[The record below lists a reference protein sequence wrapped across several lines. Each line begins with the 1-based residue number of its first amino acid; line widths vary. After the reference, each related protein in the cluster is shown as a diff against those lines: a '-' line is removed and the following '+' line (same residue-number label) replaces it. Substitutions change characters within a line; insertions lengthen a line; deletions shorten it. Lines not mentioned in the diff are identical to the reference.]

1 MILKTSSVDVLP
13 VVPDRNA
20 EAYISSIANLYK
32 RDSTAKNHSMKIH
45 EFQGK
50 ELFRQ
55 AGVPVLEGI
64 VATTPEEAVAA
75 YDKLGGAI
83 AVVKSQ
89 IHAGGRGKG
98 TIQDNP
104 AQKGVVVCKNADE
117 VKAAAAGLLGKTLVT
132 IQTGP
137 EGKTVNQIYVEAGCD
152 IARELYLGIVLDRAS
167 SKPVLMASTEGGVE
181 IEKVAEETPE
191 LIFME
196 HFDPAIGLEGFQVRK
211 LCKKLGIS
219 GAAAKAAA
227 RFMPAICRFFVDYD
241 CSLTEINPLVIT
253 GDDQMIALDSKV
265 TFDSNA
271 LFRHKN
277 LLELR
282 DLSEEE
288 PSEVRASESGLSYV
302 KLDGNIGCLVNGAGL
317 AMSTM
322 DIIKYHGGEPANF
335 LDVGGGANATQV
347 TEAFRILL
355 SDPNCKGVLVNIFGG
370 IARCTTIAAALIE
383 ASQTVGFTVPLVVR
397 LEGTEVEEGRK
408 MLAESDVDIIS
419 ATDITDAAKKIVAAV
434 G

>member
-1 MILKTSSVDVLP
+1 
-13 VVPDRNA
+13 
-20 EAYISSIANLYK
+20 
-32 RDSTAKNHSMKIH
+32 MKIH
-45 EFQGK
+45 EFQAK

-64 VATTPEEAVAA
+64 VAKTPDEAVAA
-75 YDKLGGAI
+75 YEKLGGKV

-98 TIQDNP
+98 TVEGNP
-104 AQKGVVVCKNADE
+104 DQRGVVVCQSVDA
-117 VKAAAAGLLGKTLVT
+117 VRQAAEGLIGKTLVT

-137 EGKTVNQIYVEAGCD
+137 EGKTVNQVFVEAGCD
-152 IARELYLGIVLDRAS
+152 IARELYLGIVLDRAA
-167 SKPVLMASTEGGVE
+167 SKPVLMVSTEGGVE
-181 IEKVAEETPE
+181 IEAVAEETPE
-191 LIFME
+191 LIFKE
-196 HFDPAIGLEGFQVRK
+196 HFDPAVGLEAYQVRK
-211 LCKKLGIS
+211 LCKKLGIE
-219 GAAAKAAA
+219 GNAAKAAF
-227 RFMPAICRFFVDYD
+227 RFMPAVCRFFVDYD
-241 CSLTEINPLVIT
+241 CSLAEINPLVIT
-253 GDDQMIALDSKV
+253 GDDQMIALDAKV

-271 LFRHKN
+271 LYRHQD
-277 LLELR
+277 LQELR

-302 KLDGNIGCLVNGAGL
+302 KLEGNIGCLVNGAGL

-322 DIIKYHGGEPANF
+322 DIIKYHGGKPANF
-335 LDVGGGANATQV
+335 LDVGGGANTEQV

-370 IARCTTIAAALIE
+370 IARCTTIASALIE
-383 ASQTVGFTVPLVVR
+383 ASKVVGFNVPLVVR

-434 G
+434 S